1 MHHNTF
7 PPIKANPKGFAE
19 LVKKQSKGT
28 KVVILKPGDTL
39 DP

>member
-7 PPIKANPKGFAE
+7 PPIKANPRGFAE